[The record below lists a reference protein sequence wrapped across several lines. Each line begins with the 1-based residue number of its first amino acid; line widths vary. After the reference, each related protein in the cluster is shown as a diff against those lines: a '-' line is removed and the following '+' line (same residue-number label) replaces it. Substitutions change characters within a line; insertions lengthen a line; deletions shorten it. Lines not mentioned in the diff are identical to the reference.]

1 MPTLLHRSQHKSQGL
16 KPTHASISGWMVEG
30 KCGMETC
37 ILFNQRT
44 MNSCLSA
51 TVRVNPE
58 VLVLSVVHQTLKEVS
73 YPTALPV
80 EAKEANFL
88 EI

>member
-1 MPTLLHRSQHKSQGL
+1 
-16 KPTHASISGWMVEG
+16 
-30 KCGMETC
+30 
-37 ILFNQRT
+37 

>member
-1 MPTLLHRSQHKSQGL
+1 
-16 KPTHASISGWMVEG
+16 
-30 KCGMETC
+30 METC